1 VVLVGPSADR
11 RASVLPAMEW
21 GDQVLRLA
29 ELLRASIWVMS
40 IRSN

>member
-1 VVLVGPSADR
+1 
-11 RASVLPAMEW
+11 MEW
-21 GDQVLRLA
+21 ADQVLRLA